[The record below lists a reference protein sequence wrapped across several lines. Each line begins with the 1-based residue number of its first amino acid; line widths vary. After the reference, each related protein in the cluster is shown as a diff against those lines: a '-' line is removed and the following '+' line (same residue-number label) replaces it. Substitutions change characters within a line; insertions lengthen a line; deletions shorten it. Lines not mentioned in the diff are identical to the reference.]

1 MHMKS
6 FKTRNFQKK
15 SSKLGRP
22 KIFSDPEP
30 CRLAK
35 NFIFWREQKI
45 FFVFRRDIQFVQNEP
60 RELFKSHFMVTM
72 VGFKLYSDEFIPMD
86 LFRWIFIANLMI
98 QSNFRNPNF
107 LESIGIKFETNQCQS
122 PMNSIFNNSQMIN
135 GLAGQISSPVSFSE
149 IPEGSPMGQHGLQSA
164 FQSPFNPHSQH
175 NELNPPETHQVS
187 QYHWYC
193 IIDTELSS

>member
-1 MHMKS
+1 MS
-6 FKTRNFQKK
+6 ASQKFHF
-15 SSKLGRP
+15 LERT
-22 KIFSDPEP
+22 E
-30 CRLAK
+30 
-35 NFIFWREQKI
+35 I
-45 FFVFRRDIQFVQNEP
+45 FFVFRRDIPFVQNEP

-175 NELNPPETHQVS
+175 NELNPPETQQSISLVL
-187 QYHWYC
+187 YHSYR
-193 IIDTELSS
+193 IIELMGVIRRNLT